1 VPPPC
6 AFLPEKHETWL
17 ISDMSDATGGGRNGQ
32 GCDKM
37 TTLLHCKLAIS
48 FLVKPRATVGSLAFT
63 RQS

>member
-1 VPPPC
+1 
-6 AFLPEKHETWL
+6 
-17 ISDMSDATGGGRNGQ
+17 MSDATGGGRNGQ